1 MPGTLWH
8 SSRNCFRSSHHQTTP
23 LQACIDWPAHTVL
36 VRPCSTIQYYTS
48 RVSATIY
55 RRHQQQ
61 QQSHVF
67 IDWILWIFLL
77 CCNIS
82 FSNCHD
88 YYISLKIWRKAKK
101 KNHPNAFQLLQVF
114 TKRKYY
120 NIKWCFIYTVGCTRI
135 AITVSLCNPDIHI
148 LLLYYYMTLL

>member
-55 RRHQQQ
+55 HRHQHNNNHMC
-61 QQSHVF
+61 SLTEF
-67 IDWILWIFLL
+67 YESFYSAATFLFQL
-77 CCNIS
+77 PWLLYFFENMKGK
-82 FSNCHD
+82 
-88 YYISLKIWRKAKK
+88 LKK
-101 KNHPNAFQLLQVF
+101 KYHPNAFQLLQVF